1 MKACPTCN
9 ATYEDWI
16 EFCFTDGTPLVAPRS
31 GAAGA
36 PPVVDAFDIPEAVNV
51 LAAAAPVVDELDA
64 PAARVAPLHR
74 APRVQAAPETVP
86 VPVGVSHAPSVPQ
99 EPPPLEV
106 SAVLP
111 AAHSEEPVEPS
122 SPSTTPPALDDD
134 LDAGWTAPTPVAPP
148 PPIAERAPPAAASG
162 GSKGLVIGLVALLA
176 VGGGAFAVLGG
187 KEDAPASSPPVTA
200 NAAPAP
206 AAEPPPAPMPE
217 PEKAPAPEPLEAA
230 PAPEPVTTP
239 APEPVAE
246 KPAQKADP
254 KVTAVAASKP
264 PPAQR
269 APKTTDTSR
278 TAAPAP
284 ANPSTT
290 SDSVWGASSAVTV
303 GTLRVRSEPSGAKVY
318 IDNAERGRTPLD
330 VELPYGSHNVRVA
343 QRGFKQEVRDVSV
356 RLRELTVP
364 FTLRPELATGTFS
377 IYAPGGARVTID
389 GSPQGTAPVTVS
401 LSEGMHT
408 FRLDNPDGT
417 WCNLAKKVDASNA
430 KLSLQCP

>member
-16 EFCFTDGTPLVAPRS
+16 EFCFTDGTPLVAPRA
-31 GAAGA
+31 GGAGA
-36 PPVVDAFDIPEAVNV
+36 RPVVDAFDIPEAVNV
-51 LAAAAPVVDELDA
+51 LAAAAPAVDELDA

-74 APRVQAAPETVP
+74 TPRVQAAPETVP
-86 VPVGVSHAPSVPQ
+86 MSVAVPQVAPIALEKLPVEAPAAPIAEPAPSTA
-99 EPPPLEV
+99 
-106 SAVLP
+106 SA
-111 AAHSEEPVEPS
+111 S
-122 SPSTTPPALDDD
+122 ALDDD

-148 PPIAERAPPAAASG
+148 PPLAERSPPAASSG
-162 GSKGLVIGLVALLA
+162 GAKGLVLGLVALLA

-187 KEDAPASSPPVTA
+187 KEPPPEPNVQVAAAPAPTPEPAAEAPPAPTPAEPTPTPEPV
-200 NAAPAP
+200 AAAPAAEPTPEPAP
-206 AAEPPPAPMPE
+206 AAEKPAP
-217 PEKAPAPEPLEAA
+217 
-230 PAPEPVTTP
+230 
-239 APEPVAE
+239 
-246 KPAQKADP
+246 KADP
-254 KVTAVAASKP
+254 KVAAVAASKP

-269 APKTTDTSR
+269 GAKSTDTPRAS
-278 TAAPAP
+278 APVP

-290 SDSVWGASSAVTV
+290 SDSVWGASSAATV

>member
-16 EFCFTDGTPLVAPRS
+16 EFCFTDGTPLVAPRAGGV
-31 GAAGA
+31 GAR
-36 PPVVDAFDIPEAVNV
+36 PVVDAFDIPEAVNV
-51 LAAAAPVVDELDA
+51 LAAAAPAVDELDA

-86 VPVGVSHAPSVPQ
+86 VPVAVPEVAPITLDK
-99 EPPPLEV
+99 PPMEA
-106 SAVLP
+106 AVAPPAEP
-111 AAHSEEPVEPS
+111 AATPAS
-122 SPSTTPPALDDD
+122 SAALDDD

-148 PPIAERAPPAAASG
+148 PPLAERSQPAATSG

-176 VGGGAFAVLGG
+176 VGGGAFALLGG
-187 KEDAPASSPPVTA
+187 KNDAPEANVPVA
-200 NAAPAP
+200 AAPAAP
-206 AAEPPPAPMPE
+206 AEPAVELAPTPAE
-217 PEKAPAPEPLEAA
+217 PA
-230 PAPEPVTTP
+230 PAPEPVEAIPAPEATP
-239 APEPVAE
+239 EPEPVAE
-246 KPAQKADP
+246 KPAPKADP
-254 KVTAVAASKP
+254 KVAAIAAAKP

-269 APKTTDTSR
+269 AAKSTDTPRS
-278 TAAPAP
+278 AAPAP

-377 IYAPGGARVTID
+377 IYAPGGAHVTID

-417 WCNLAKKVDASNA
+417 WCSLAKKVDASNA